1 MKETDDSQDSKVIMI
16 VDDEADIRDIVTEML
31 EIDGYSVVSA
41 SSGEGCLEKL
51 GEGFRPNLILLDI
64 MMGGIDG
71 WETLRR
77 IKADDRFAEIPIS
90 MLTVRPLTTETL
102 KKERVDSIEN
112 YIVKPFSMR
121 ELLSKVGEILG
132 MEEHVKKVV
141 AELTSKNLQE
151 TAKQYEMY
159 ARMVARHTKLIR
171 VLSKCAVTSSKEKHD
186 NLKRV
191 LALEEKL
198 VTINKKRLND
208 IEDRYGISPFNVYSE

>member
-1 MKETDDSQDSKVIMI
+1 MTGAEETQDKKLIMI

-31 EIDGYSVVSA
+31 EIDGYDVASA
-41 SSGEGCLEKL
+41 SSGEECLEKL
-51 GEGFRPNLILLDI
+51 GGGLRPNLILLDI

-77 IKADDRFAEIPIS
+77 IKAEDTLADTPIS
-90 MLTVRPLTTETL
+90 MLTVKPLTTETL
-102 KKERVDSIEN
+102 KKEKVDFIEN
-112 YIVKPFSMR
+112 YIVKPFAMR

-132 MEEHVKKVV
+132 MEEHVRNVV
-141 AELTSKNLQE
+141 GELTSKNLLE

-171 VLSKCAVTSSKEKHD
+171 VLSKCAVTSSKEKHE

-191 LALEEKL
+191 LSLEEKL
-198 VTINKKRLND
+198 VAINKKRLND
-208 IEDRYGISPFNVYSE
+208 IEERHGISPFKVYAE